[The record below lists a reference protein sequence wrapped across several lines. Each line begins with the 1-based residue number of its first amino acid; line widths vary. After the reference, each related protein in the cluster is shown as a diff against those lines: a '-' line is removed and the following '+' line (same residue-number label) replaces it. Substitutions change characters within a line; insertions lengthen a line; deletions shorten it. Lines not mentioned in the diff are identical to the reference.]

1 MTPAPLTREQ
11 VAAADTES
19 MLRYARICAS
29 SGCFTLLLSSDQ
41 GPLCDR
47 CQDKLKIEQPVPA
60 RDEAVTSPAAQ
71 DGRAMPTWVCAV
83 SPPWARR
90 GDHVTE
96 FGLHLG
102 GASWVFVA
110 HGGGLSL
117 RRGAWCAWLWEPAG
131 GRSSGPGG
139 ATLLFT
145 ARKAPAARALAELWA
160 STYGR
165 A

>member
-1 MTPAPLTREQ
+1 M
-11 VAAADTES
+11 
-19 MLRYARICAS
+19 
-29 SGCFTLLLSSDQ
+29 
-41 GPLCDR
+41 
-47 CQDKLKIEQPVPA
+47 
-60 RDEAVTSPAAQ
+60 VTN
-71 DGRAMPTWVCAV
+71 TWVCAV

-117 RRGAWCAWLWEPAG
+117 RRGAWCAWLWE
-131 GRSSGPGG
+131 RSGG

-145 ARKAPAARALAELWA
+145 TRTAKAARALAELWA